1 VPKIEPFCGIH
12 YDPLKTYGL
21 SPVIGPPQD
30 LPDLDE
36 AARLIAQHPYH
47 SLRLELGDPEGDTWA
62 QPEEVRASVF
72 ETWIAEGLLIKPEQP
87 AFFVHE
93 HRYRQNGIYHRRLGL
108 FAAASLDES
117 PTVGFRPHEG
127 TIPGNLRFRVDLLR
141 QLRLSISPIFTLIRD
156 SGWLGVVLADLVH
169 ARPPDLSGHDAEEG
183 IHRVWTLTDPYL
195 IAWLQDLVADRP
207 LYIAD
212 GHHRFAAAKA
222 YRDFLVEQGQDP
234 GPAGYVLTLI
244 VSEFDPGVSILP
256 IHREIRQIPGD
267 LQEMQRRLEEVF
279 EIECVL
285 QPNQIDPDLVA
296 RRAQRLA
303 DTPAEEPEFL
313 MIRHDDQRLCRLR
326 LRESV
331 SLGRFI
337 DVATPPEVGDLD
349 VTVLHSVI
357 LEHVLGI
364 PEDDPDSLITYSAD
378 AAAMTRHVQTG
389 TSSMALFMSN
399 PRIEQVLA
407 VADAGAYMPQ
417 KSTYFYPKVP
427 AGLVMYDLG

>member
-1 VPKIEPFCGIH
+1 MPKIEPFCGVH
-12 YDPLKTYGL
+12 YDPQRTFGL

-30 LPDLDE
+30 LPNLEE
-36 AARLIAQHPYH
+36 ASRLIEQHPYH
-47 SLRLELGDPEGDTWA
+47 SLRLELGDPEAGNWA
-62 QPEEVRASVF
+62 QPDQVRASVF
-72 ETWIAEGLLIKPEQP
+72 ERWIADGLLIRPEQP

-108 FAAASLDES
+108 FAAASLEES
-117 PTVGFRPHEG
+117 ASTGFRPHEG

-169 ARPPDLSGHDAEEG
+169 ARPPDLSGHDNEDG
-183 IHRVWTLTDPYL
+183 VHRLWTLTDPHL
-195 IAWLQDLVADRP
+195 IAWLQDLMAERP

-222 YRDFLVEQGQDP
+222 YRDHLLEQGQDP
-234 GPAGYVLTLI
+234 GPAGSVLTLI

-256 IHREIRQIPGD
+256 IHREIREIPGD
-267 LQEMQRRLEEVF
+267 HHAMQERLEELF

-285 QPNQIDPDLVA
+285 QPEQIDPDLVA
-296 RRAQRLA
+296 RRTRRLA
-303 DTPAEEPEFL
+303 ESASEQPEFL

-326 LRESV
+326 LKESV

-337 DVATPPEVGDLD
+337 EPSTAPEVGDLD
-349 VTVLHSVI
+349 VTVLHRVI
-357 LEHVLGI
+357 LEHVLAI
-364 PEDDPDSLITYSAD
+364 PRDDPDNLIIYSAD
-378 AAAMTRHVQTG
+378 AATLTRRVQAG
-389 TSSMALFMSN
+389 TSPMALFMTN

-427 AGLVMYDLG
+427 AGLIIYDLG

>member
-1 VPKIEPFCGIH
+1 MPKIEPFCGIH
-12 YDPLKTYGL
+12 YDPLRTFGL

-30 LPDLDE
+30 LPDLEE
-36 AARLIAQHPYH
+36 AARLIEQHPYH
-47 SLRLELGDPEGDTWA
+47 SLRLELGNPEGSNWTPPD
-62 QPEEVRASVF
+62 QVRASVF
-72 ETWIAEGLLIKPEQP
+72 ERWIAEGLLIKPKQP

-93 HRYRQNGIYHRRLGL
+93 HRYRQDGIYHRRLGL

-117 PTVGFRPHEG
+117 PSTGFRPHEG

-169 ARPPDLSGHDAEEG
+169 AQPPDLSGHDAEEG
-183 IHRVWTLTDPYL
+183 IHRLWTLTDPYL
-195 IAWLQDLVADRP
+195 ISWLQDLVADRP

-222 YRDFLVEQGQDP
+222 YRDFLVEQGRDP
-234 GPAGYVLTLI
+234 GPAGHVLTLI

-256 IHREIRQIPGD
+256 IHREIRKIPGD
-267 LQEMQRRLEEVF
+267 REEMQARLEELF

-285 QPNQIDPDLVA
+285 QPNQIEPDLVA
-296 RRAQRLA
+296 RRARRLA
-303 DTPAEEPEFL
+303 DSPSEQPEFL
-313 MIRHDDQRLCRLR
+313 LICHDDQRLCRLS
-326 LRESV
+326 LKGTV

-337 DVATPPEVGDLD
+337 DVSTAPEVGDLD

-364 PEDDPDSLITYSAD
+364 PQDDPDDLINYSAD
-378 AAAMTRHVQTG
+378 VDTITRHVQAG
-389 TSSMALFMSN
+389 TSAMAIFMSN